1 MLHYAGNAKLD
12 VNGKLAFLASKEHPI
27 PMPTAVHDIIT
38 DFFERQMTDWVD
50 DGFLTREIRKQ
61 IRFMPRMP
69 GFRCR
74 RTRKNLSW
82 KKEPDLRLGFGKLGH
97 ESIPRLVIEVGFSQ
111 PKKDLVDD
119 AVEWLSRHV

>member
-1 MLHYAGNAKLD
+1 
-12 VNGKLAFLASKEHPI
+12 
-27 PMPTAVHDIIT
+27 
-38 DFFERQMTDWVD
+38 MTDWVD